1 MQLCIAL
8 TGIKF
13 IPLYENSN
21 FSFFSNFESV
31 DLEQV
36 NTDPPSLS

>member
-21 FSFFSNFESV
+21 FSFFSNFDSV
-31 DLEQV
+31 DLEQL
-36 NTDPPSLS
+36 NSDPSFLS